1 LGCALYV
8 VYALSVGKYG
18 NCFFINMSNERKKVV
33 VCVEKED
40 EDHVK
45 VKLENVA
52 EEYVVGCV
60 SLSDWKR
67 KEAKL
72 KSGVLTELQM
82 KGERREEIKNMK
94 NVNLKGKRSY
104 NSLVHITVS

>member
-1 LGCALYV
+1 
-8 VYALSVGKYG
+8 
-18 NCFFINMSNERKKVV
+18 M
-33 VCVEKED
+33 EKED
-40 EDHVK
+40 EDCVK

-52 EEYVVGCV
+52 EEYVVGYV
-60 SLSDWKR
+60 SFSNWKR

-94 NVNLKGKRSY
+94 NVDLKGKGSY

>member
-1 LGCALYV
+1 M
-8 VYALSVGKYG
+8 K
-18 NCFFINMSNERKKVV
+18 MKT
-33 VCVEKED
+33 
-40 EDHVK
+40 VK

-60 SLSDWKR
+60 LSFSGWKR

-72 KSGVLTELQM
+72 KSGVLAELQM

-94 NVNLKGKRSY
+94 NVDLKEEGSY
-104 NSLVHITVS
+104 NCLVHITMS